1 MNRLFLLVPLLA
13 LAPLLAVR
21 AAEPADAP
29 WKEHVVGD
37 GLVVSVQAGGDETH
51 PVLWVRHDGAPCL
64 VRVESDGRFLPP
76 LPADATPEETERGFA
91 FRLSDGSPIGT
102 NGCYAFI
109 HPQPGTNE
117 NSLLHPF
124 FLKARG
130 GFLLECTPLDRRRCE
145 GPGQGTVESDDPSP
159 LCGDWAFVGSN
170 LVCRVWNE
178 GRLPVLASCSPFF
191 RDPWESFN
199 VSVHCSGESGYLGFG
214 TPIPIMSCEDR
225 ERLRVLPPRAGRSPS
240 ETPCIVREVSLAED
254 DRYCVEHFRSFTAE
268 QDANIDISVSCPTYD
283 WTHREDSPSAP
294 ELVFKHGS
302 VRLSPR
308 LPGDAA
314 PPSRTVLDTTVSG
327 GVAVQRVSVGDRTI
341 ARIWNTAT
349 NGALL
354 LRLKEDGRTLPALP
368 PDVSAGEAAADI
380 AFRRGAT
387 VPCADARYVELKAA
401 SYGSAKPVEFDL
413 EGPALV
419 ETVPIAAEPEDFDSS
434 KELDIPDLAGE
445 WFLRGTNFVCRLWN
459 DGRAPY
465 LIGSGIRFVDSH
477 VDASTQ
483 PAGNEGIDG
492 MEWLF
497 TFMPAASGHSGA
509 KLKRVLLPR
518 GTNAVADAQAVVGE
532 WPLDGETAERLRTAR
547 DDPDTVLRVH
557 CGVSPDAWIPTGG
570 DSGAIR
576 LDRCVQ
582 HVYLS
587 PSK

>member
-1 MNRLFLLVPLLA
+1 MKPRHALFLLA
-13 LAPLLAVR
+13 LAPLLATR

-29 WKEHVVGD
+29 WKKHVVGD
-37 GLVVSVQAGGDETH
+37 GLVVSLRTDGDETR

-64 VRVESDGRFLPP
+64 VRVEDDGRFLPP

-109 HPQPGTNE
+109 HPQPSTNG
-117 NSLLHPF
+117 LLHPF

-145 GPGQGTVESDDPSP
+145 NPRWGAVKSDDLSP
-159 LCGDWAFVGSN
+159 LCGDWALVGSN

-178 GRLPVLASCSPFF
+178 GQLPVLASCSPFF
-191 RDPWESFN
+191 HDPWEGFN
-199 VSVHCSGESGYLGFG
+199 VSVRCSGESGLLFFG
-214 TPIPIMSCEDR
+214 TPIPIVPCEDWHR
-225 ERLRVLPPRAGRSPS
+225 FRVLPPRAGRSPS
-240 ETPCIVREVSLAED
+240 ETPCIVREVSLVKD
-254 DRYCVEHFRSFTAE
+254 DYDRVAPFRSFMAE
-268 QDANIDISVSCPTYD
+268 QDANIDISVSCSTFD
-283 WTHREDSPSAP
+283 WINREDSPSTP
-294 ELVFKHGS
+294 ELVCRHGS
-302 VRLSPR
+302 VRLSRR
-308 LPGDAA
+308 LPDDAV
-314 PPSRTVLDTTVSG
+314 PPALIVLDTTVSG
-327 GVAVQRVSVGDRTI
+327 GVAVQRVSIGGTREI

-354 LRLKEDGRTLPALP
+354 LRLTEDGRTLPALP
-368 PDVSAGEAAADI
+368 PDVSHGEAAAGI
-380 AFRRGAT
+380 AFRRGAA
-387 VPCADARYVELKAA
+387 VPRSDVRYIELEA
-401 SYGSAKPVEFDL
+401 SYYGSAKPVEFDL

-483 PAGNEGIDG
+483 PAGNEDIDG

-497 TFMPAASGHSGA
+497 TFMPAASGRSGA
-509 KLKRVLLPR
+509 ELKRVLLPR

-532 WPLDGETAERLRTAR
+532 WPLDGETAERLRAAR
-547 DDPDTVLRVH
+547 DDPNTVLRVH
-557 CGVSPDAWIPTGG
+557 FGVSPDAWIPTGD

-576 LDRCVQ
+576 LDGCVQ